1 MGDVIVTLKLHV
13 ICKKKQRKILPLL
26 CNSAYCKHDKAK
38 SKAKDL
44 LLNSGFSAQSH
55 CYPGLLRWLSASLL
69 TCSTQESG
77 DKVQKTSCSA
87 HVRLPTFRLAF
98 LLPKWYQSSEKQQL
112 KVWSADSAS
121 LKILWQDN
129 KTASRCWRH
138 LSFYA
143 TPSHVAYPGV
153 LILLCTQMTSNV
165 TLQHHPPPSV
175 LDMCVQP
182 PDDTDGMSNK
192 NLKHKS

>member
-1 MGDVIVTLKLHV
+1 MIKQKARQKMCFWILDSLLSPIVTLAYSADSEPVSSHV
-13 ICKKKQRKILPLL
+13 KHKNREIKYRKRL
-26 CNSAYCKHDKAK
+26 
-38 SKAKDL
+38 
-44 LLNSGFSAQSH
+44 AQH
-55 CYPGLLRWLSASLL
+55 TLDFQP
-69 TCSTQESG
+69 
-77 DKVQKTSCSA
+77 V
-87 HVRLPTFRLAF
+87 LAF

-112 KVWSADSAS
+112 EVWSADSAS

-129 KTASRCWRH
+129 ETASRCWRH

-153 LILLCTQMTSNV
+153 LILVCTQMTSNV

-182 PDDTDGMSNK
+182 PDDTDGKSNK